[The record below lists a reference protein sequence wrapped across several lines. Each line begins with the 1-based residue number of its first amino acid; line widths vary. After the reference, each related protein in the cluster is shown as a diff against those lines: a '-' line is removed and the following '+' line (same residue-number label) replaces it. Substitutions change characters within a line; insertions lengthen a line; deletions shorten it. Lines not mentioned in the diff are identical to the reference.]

1 MEDGEKRIKQE
12 DCNEDNLGP
21 GILTLTNKRLAFD
34 KTKSRIMDFTK
45 QMGETVLDVP
55 LEDVI
60 KTWKEGLLMKKVCF
74 TAKIGKEEQTYK
86 FGVFNT
92 KGWLKTIEKTIE
104 EKTKQKDS
112 Q

>member
-1 MEDGEKRIKQE
+1 
-12 DCNEDNLGP
+12 
-21 GILTLTNKRLAFD
+21 
-34 KTKSRIMDFTK
+34 
-45 QMGETVLDVP
+45 MGETVLDVP

>member
-1 MEDGEKRIKQE
+1 
-12 DCNEDNLGP
+12 
-21 GILTLTNKRLAFD
+21 
-34 KTKSRIMDFTK
+34 
-45 QMGETVLDVP
+45 MGETILDVP

-74 TAKIGKEEQTYK
+74 TAKIDKEEQTYK

>member
-34 KTKSRIMDFTK
+34 KTNARIMDFSK
-45 QMGETVLDVP
+45 HFGDTVLDISLDKVT
-55 LEDVI
+55 

-74 TAKIGKEEQTYK
+74 TAKTDEGEQTFK

-92 KGWLKTIEKTIE
+92 KSWVKIIDYTISENKN
-104 EKTKQKDS
+104 Q
-112 Q
+112 